1 MLHEDLSGMLLER
14 GDVRH
19 RPQRKRIACGQ
30 TISIGKILVKII
42 DNFIEDSG
50 VAMSEKK
57 SGLRKGLTNYGD
69 EGFSLFLRKAFIKG
83 AGYTDDALSRP
94 IVAIANTG
102 SAYNPCHG
110 NAPQLIEAV
119 KRGVML
125 AGGLPV
131 EFPTISIA
139 ESFSHPTSMYL
150 RNLMSMD
157 TEEMIRAQPMDAVVL
172 IGGCD
177 KTVPAQLMGAA
188 AAGVPAI
195 QLVTGAMLTGSH
207 RGERVGACTDCRRF
221 WASFRGDQIDA
232 AEIEAVNNQLVATV
246 GTCSVMGT
254 ASTMACIAEALGIML
269 PGGASAP
276 AVTADRIRI
285 AERTGAQAVAMIGQ
299 DLSPAKILTPKA
311 IENALRVLLAIGGS
325 TNGIIHLTAIAGRL
339 GIRIDLEK
347 LDQMAR
353 ETPVLVD
360 LKPSGQHY
368 MEDLHR
374 AGGLTTVMREIKG
387 LLHLDALT
395 VTGRTLGEELDL
407 APASFPQDVVRPLD
421 RPIFPQGGIAVLRG
435 NLAPGGA
442 IIKQS
447 AASASLMEHEGR
459 AVVFEDAEDLAR
471 RIDDPE
477 LEVEAHDVLVL
488 KRIGPV
494 GAPGMPEAGYIP
506 IPRKLGRLGVKDMVR
521 ISDGRMSGTASG
533 TVVLHVTPE
542 AAIGGPLAIVQ
553 TGDRIRLSVA
563 DRSIELALSDEEIAA
578 RLAALPAHKVDPEER
593 GYRKLFLTT
602 ITQADEG
609 CDFDFLQASR
619 ITATVP
625 GDRNKG

>member
-1 MLHEDLSGMLLER
+1 LR
-14 GDVRH
+14 R
-19 RPQRKRIACGQ
+19 
-30 TISIGKILVKII
+30 TIKADIIVGNII
-42 DNFIEDSG
+42 DNHIDE
-50 VAMSEKK
+50 AMGKEPKRT
-57 SGLRKGLTNYGD
+57 GLKKGLTNYGD
-69 EGFSLFLRKAFIKG
+69 NGFSLFLRKAFIKG

-157 TEEMIRAQPMDAVVL
+157 TEEMIRAQPMDSVVL

-207 RGERVGACTDCRRF
+207 RGERIGACTDCRRF
-221 WASFRGDQIDA
+221 WASFRGDQISA
-232 AEIEAVNNQLVATV
+232 REIEDVNSQLVATV

-269 PGGASAP
+269 PGGAGAP

-285 AERTGAQAVAMIGQ
+285 AERTGAMAVAMIEKK
-299 DLSPAKILTPKA
+299 LTPERILTPHA
-311 IENALRVLLAIGGS
+311 FENALRVLLAIGGS

-339 GIRIDLEK
+339 GIDIDLEAVD
-347 LDQMAR
+347 LMAR

-360 LKPSGQHY
+360 LKPSGKHY
-368 MEDLHR
+368 MEDLHK
-374 AGGLTTVMREIKG
+374 AGGLTTVLRELAP

-395 VTGRTLGEELDL
+395 VTGRTLGEELDA
-407 APASFPQDVVRPLD
+407 APAGFAQDVVRPFD
-421 RPIFPQGGIAVLRG
+421 KPIFPQGGIAVLRG
-435 NLAPGGA
+435 NLAPRGA

-447 AASASLMEHEGR
+447 AADSALMEHEAR
-459 AVVFEDAEDLAR
+459 AVVFENAEDLAR

-477 LEVEAHDVLVL
+477 LDVTADDVLVL
-488 KRIGPV
+488 KNIGPV

-506 IPRKLGRLGVKDMVR
+506 IPRKLARLGVKDMVR
-521 ISDGRMSGTASG
+521 ISDGRMSGTAAG
-533 TVVLHVTPE
+533 TIVLHVTPE
-542 AAIGGPLAIVQ
+542 AAIGGPLALVR
-553 TGDRIRLSVA
+553 TGDRIRLSVVN
-563 DRSIELALSDEEIAA
+563 RTIELLVEDDELRRRAQQIAPH
-578 RLAALPAHKVDPEER
+578 RIDPRER
-593 GYRKLFLTT
+593 GYRKLFLTS
-602 ITQADEG
+602 IMQADHG
-609 CDFDFLQASR
+609 CDFDFLRAQEQ
-619 ITATVP
+619 TAKVP
-625 GDRNKG
+625 GPRR